1 MYKIR
6 ELQREDLKAINDWR
20 NDSELIDNLG
30 APFRYINIDVENKW
44 YENYLNNRN
53 TSVRCAIL
61 KEDVIIGLVS
71 LVSID
76 HLNQSG
82 ELHIMIGNRMRQN
95 QGAGTFALTEMI
107 KHAFYNLNL
116 RRLEL
121 SVLETNE
128 KAWHLYEKIGFVYEG
143 IRRQA
148 KYKNGVF
155 LNVRFYGLLKEDFE
169 NKNNHGTKN

>member
-6 ELQREDLKAINDWR
+6 ELQREDLQIINKWR
-20 NDSELIDNLG
+20 NDSDLIANLG
-30 APFRYINIDVENKW
+30 APFRYINSDVENRW

-61 KEDVIIGLVS
+61 KQDEIIGLVS

-76 HLNQSG
+76 QLNQSG
-82 ELHIMIGNRMRQN
+82 ELHIMIGNRMWQN
-95 QGAGTFALTEMI
+95 QGAGTFGLTEMI

-128 KAWHLYEKIGFVYEG
+128 RACHLYEKLGFVYEG
-143 IRRQA
+143 LKRQA
-148 KYKNGVF
+148 KYKNGSFV
-155 LNVRFYGLLKEDFE
+155 NVRFYGLLKEDFN
-169 NKNNHGTKN
+169 NKQQS

>member
-6 ELQREDLKAINDWR
+6 ELQREDLKIINEWR
-20 NDSELIDNLG
+20 NDSDLIANLG
-30 APFRYINIDVENKW
+30 TPFRYINSDVENKW

-61 KEDVIIGLVS
+61 KEDTIIGLVS

-76 HLNQSG
+76 SLNQSG
-82 ELHIMIGNRMRQN
+82 ELHIMIGNHMQQN
-95 QGAGTFALTEMI
+95 QGAGTFALSKMI

-128 KAWHLYEKIGFVYEG
+128 RARHLYEKLGFVCEG

-148 KYKNGVF
+148 RYKNGVF
-155 LNVRFYGLLKEDFE
+155 VNVHLYGLLKEDFE
-169 NKNNHGTKN
+169 NRE